1 MSMPMTAFEGRAGGS
16 SGGAPASPARMAW
29 MAWMARMAW
38 MAPMARRG
46 LGALTA
52 RGALHTLVWALAL
65 PLLPACAP
73 VVVKALPS
81 LDCPV
86 PAERLAA
93 RCAAPVAVADG
104 SNYGQALQA
113 WAVDRKALAD
123 CRDREA
129 LLISTVQACQA
140 AIAQHNAQL
149 RALEQQGNAG
159 R

>member
-1 MSMPMTAFEGRAGGS
+1 MSMPSTAWEGGVAGA
-16 SGGAPASPARMAW
+16 SGGTLASPAQ
-29 MAWMARMAW
+29 
-38 MAPMARRG
+38 MARRA
-46 LGALTA
+46 LGAPRA
-52 RGALHTLVWALAL
+52 RGLLVWALAL

-81 LDCPV
+81 LECPV

-93 RCAAPVAVADG
+93 RCAAPVPVADG

-149 RALEQQGNAG
+149 RTLEQQGNAG

>member
-1 MSMPMTAFEGRAGGS
+1 MPRTAIEGGAGGPW
-16 SGGAPASPARMAW
+16 GGARTRPARML
-29 MAWMARMAW
+29 R
-38 MAPMARRG
+38 MARRR
-46 LGALTA
+46 LGALTE
-52 RGALHTLVWALAL
+52 RGLLVWALAL

-73 VVVKALPS
+73 VVVQALPS

-93 RCAAPVAVADG
+93 RCAAPVPVADG

-149 RALEQQGNAG
+149 RTLEQQGNAG